1 MKKLAFILLSLA
13 FISCGNDSNLL
24 DGKVTNASGAP
35 VENVL
40 VQVMGTD
47 LNSTT
52 DAKGEFRINTKNRGD
67 ELILT
72 HPDYQMSRI
81 DIGDNS
87 EISIELK
94 EKKSQEQQK

>member
-1 MKKLAFILLSLA
+1 MKKVTFILLSLV
-13 FISCGNDSNLL
+13 FISCGSDSHLL
-24 DGKVTNASGAP
+24 DGKVTDASGAP

-52 DAKGEFRINTKNRGD
+52 NAKGEFRINTKNRGD

-81 DIGDNS
+81 DIGENS
-87 EISIELK
+87 EFSIELI
-94 EKKSQEQQK
+94 EKKNQVPEK